1 MQRLITIFLLPALL
15 SYHAHSAVYRG
26 NDAGRILVLDSDT
39 LTHHYEDERLPF
51 PLAPG
56 DDCPAETRCYRTITG
71 SHLEQR
77 GDNWRIRGGATLAP
91 YTPPVHDPANRLFA
105 TELPYEAALL
115 DDLTFTPS
123 QTTAHNDN
131 AIKLQYWREPVSGLE
146 HFLMADGYP
155 AAQREALNQ
164 YLRAQALNTLAARRE
179 CLAALPADKRAAL
192 QYRTTITPTLT
203 NDRYLSQHIHEENNC
218 GTPYSGDY
226 GITYSIAAGR
236 GLELEDL
243 LWLGDT
249 PPHPLADDNPADQA
263 ERERRAQWL
272 LATLKTVAPQTMQNY
287 PYQPHHYL
295 YPYFYL
301 TPQGVYIGPLLPA
314 RAAAHAHPAGS
325 VIPYGEI
332 KKHPGILGE
341 KTLP

>member
-1 MQRLITIFLLPALL
+1 MPLLILAAIPV
-15 SYHAHSAVYRG
+15 HAAVYRG
-26 NDAGRILVLDSDT
+26 EAGGRRLIASDDARAYF
-39 LTHHYEDERLPF
+39 YEDERLPQ
-51 PLAPG
+51 PLAPSP
-56 DDCPAETRCYRTITG
+56 DCANGATCYR
-71 SHLEQR
+71 SAA
-77 GDNWRIRGGATLAP
+77 GDILRLHNNSAWWNDSPLAP
-91 YTPPVHDPANRLFA
+91 FTASPTEADNRLYTA
-105 TELPYEAALL
+105 ELPFAAALL
-115 DDLTFTPS
+115 ADITFT
-123 QTTAHNDN
+123 QTTSQREQD
-131 AIKLQYWREPVSGLE
+131 KTLQWYREPQSGLE
-146 HFLMADGYP
+146 HYLMADGYP

-179 CLAALPADKRAAL
+179 CLAALPADKRGAL

-226 GITYSIAAGR
+226 GITYSITAGR

-249 PPHPLADDNPADQA
+249 PPHPLADNNPADQA

-272 LATLKTVAPQTMQNY
+272 LATLKTVAPQMTQDY

>member
-1 MQRLITIFLLPALL
+1 MRPLFLLIILLAAIPA
-15 SYHAHSAVYRG
+15 HAAVYRG
-26 NDAGRILVLDSDT
+26 DIGGRT
-39 LTHHYEDERLPF
+39 LTVSDDARAYFYKDERLPQPLVPSSDCAGGAACYRSEMGDILRLQNGNAWWNDT
-51 PLAPG
+51 PLAPFAA
-56 DDCPAETRCYRTITG
+56 PAT
-71 SHLEQR
+71 
-77 GDNWRIRGGATLAP
+77 
-91 YTPPVHDPANRLFA
+91 DPDNRLYA
-105 TELPYEAALL
+105 AELPFEAALL
-115 DDLTFTPS
+115 ADITFTKS
-123 QTTAHNDN
+123 ATTTVQN
-131 AIKLQYWREPVSGLE
+131 KTLQWYREPQSGLE
-146 HFLMADGYP
+146 HYLMADGYP

-272 LATLKTVAPQTMQNY
+272 LATLKTVAPQMTQDY

-314 RAAAHAHPAGS
+314 RAAAHARPAATI
-325 VIPYGEI
+325 IPYALLQ
-332 KKHPGILGE
+332 KHPGILG
-341 KTLP
+341 KNDLP

>member
-1 MQRLITIFLLPALL
+1 MRPLLPLL
-15 SYHAHSAVYRG
+15 ILAAIPVHAAVYRG
-26 NDAGRILVLDSDT
+26 EAGGRSLIASDDARAYF
-39 LTHHYEDERLPF
+39 YEDERLPQ
-51 PLAPG
+51 PLAPSP
-56 DDCPAETRCYRTITG
+56 DCANGATCYR
-71 SHLEQR
+71 SAA
-77 GDNWRIRGGATLAP
+77 GDILRLHNNSAWWNDSPLAP
-91 YTPPVHDPANRLFA
+91 FTASPTEADNRLYTA
-105 TELPYEAALL
+105 ELPFAAALL
-115 DDLTFTPS
+115 ADITFT
-123 QTTAHNDN
+123 QTTSQREQD
-131 AIKLQYWREPVSGLE
+131 KTLQWYREPQSGLE
-146 HFLMADGYP
+146 HYLMADGYP

-218 GTPYSGDY
+218 GAPYSGDY

-249 PPHPLADDNPADQA
+249 PPHPLADNNPADQA

-272 LATLKTVAPQTMQNY
+272 LATLQTVAPQTMQDY

>member
-1 MQRLITIFLLPALL
+1 MRPLFLLIILLAAIPA
-15 SYHAHSAVYRG
+15 HAAVYRG
-26 NDAGRILVLDSDT
+26 DIGGRT
-39 LTHHYEDERLPF
+39 LTVSDDARAYFYKDERLPQPLVPSSDCAGGAACYRSEMGDILRLQNGNAWWNDT
-51 PLAPG
+51 PLAPFAA
-56 DDCPAETRCYRTITG
+56 PAT
-71 SHLEQR
+71 
-77 GDNWRIRGGATLAP
+77 
-91 YTPPVHDPANRLFA
+91 DPDNRLYA
-105 TELPYEAALL
+105 AELPFEAALL
-115 DDLTFTPS
+115 ADITFTKS
-123 QTTAHNDN
+123 ATTTVQN
-131 AIKLQYWREPVSGLE
+131 KTLQWYREPQSGLE
-146 HFLMADGYP
+146 HYLMADGYP

-249 PPHPLADDNPADQA
+249 PPHPLADNNPADQA

-272 LATLKTVAPQTMQNY
+272 LATLQTVAPQTMQDY

-314 RAAAHAHPAGS
+314 RAAAHARPAATI
-325 VIPYGEI
+325 IPYALLQ
-332 KKHPGILGE
+332 KHPGILG
-341 KTLP
+341 KNDLP

>member
-1 MQRLITIFLLPALL
+1 MRPLFLLIILLAAIPA
-15 SYHAHSAVYRG
+15 HAAVYRG
-26 NDAGRILVLDSDT
+26 DIGGRT
-39 LTHHYEDERLPF
+39 LTVSDDARAYFYKDERLPQPLVPSSDCAGGAACYRSEMGDILRLQNGNAWWNDT
-51 PLAPG
+51 PLAPFAA
-56 DDCPAETRCYRTITG
+56 PAT
-71 SHLEQR
+71 
-77 GDNWRIRGGATLAP
+77 
-91 YTPPVHDPANRLFA
+91 DPDNRLYA
-105 TELPYEAALL
+105 AELPFEAALL
-115 DDLTFTPS
+115 ADITFTKS
-123 QTTAHNDN
+123 ATTTVQN
-131 AIKLQYWREPVSGLE
+131 KTLQWYREPQSGLE
-146 HFLMADGYP
+146 HYLMADGYP

-249 PPHPLADDNPADQA
+249 PPHPLADNNPADQA

-272 LATLKTVAPQTMQNY
+272 LATLQTVAPETMRAY

-301 TPQGVYIGPLLPA
+301 TPQGIYIGPLLPA
-314 RAAAHAHPAGS
+314 RAAAHARPAATI
-325 VIPYGEI
+325 IPYDLLQ
-332 KKHPGILGE
+332 KHPGILG
-341 KTLP
+341 KNALP

>member
-1 MQRLITIFLLPALL
+1 MRPLFLLIILLAAIPA
-15 SYHAHSAVYRG
+15 HAAVYRG
-26 NDAGRILVLDSDT
+26 DIGGRT
-39 LTHHYEDERLPF
+39 LTVSDDARAYFYKDERLPQPLVPSSDCAGGAACYRSEMGDILRLQNGNAWWNDT
-51 PLAPG
+51 PLAPFAA
-56 DDCPAETRCYRTITG
+56 PAT
-71 SHLEQR
+71 
-77 GDNWRIRGGATLAP
+77 
-91 YTPPVHDPANRLFA
+91 DPDNRLYA
-105 TELPYEAALL
+105 AELPFEAALL
-115 DDLTFTPS
+115 ADITFTKS
-123 QTTAHNDN
+123 ATTTVQN
-131 AIKLQYWREPVSGLE
+131 KTLQWYREPQSGLE
-146 HFLMADGYP
+146 HYLMADGYP

-192 QYRTTITPTLT
+192 QYCTTITPTLT

-249 PPHPLADDNPADQA
+249 PPHPLADNNPADQA

-272 LATLKTVAPQTMQNY
+272 LATLQTVAPQTMQDY

-314 RAAAHAHPAGS
+314 RAAAHARPAATI
-325 VIPYGEI
+325 IPYALLQ
-332 KKHPGILGE
+332 KHPGILG
-341 KTLP
+341 KNDLP

>member
-146 HFLMADGYP
+146 HFLMADG
-155 AAQREALNQ
+155 
-164 YLRAQALNTLAARRE
+164 
-179 CLAALPADKRAAL
+179 
-192 QYRTTITPTLT
+192 
-203 NDRYLSQHIHEENNC
+203 
-218 GTPYSGDY
+218 
-226 GITYSIAAGR
+226 
-236 GLELEDL
+236 
-243 LWLGDT
+243 
-249 PPHPLADDNPADQA
+249 
-263 ERERRAQWL
+263 
-272 LATLKTVAPQTMQNY
+272 
-287 PYQPHHYL
+287 
-295 YPYFYL
+295 
-301 TPQGVYIGPLLPA
+301 
-314 RAAAHAHPAGS
+314 
-325 VIPYGEI
+325 
-332 KKHPGILGE
+332 
-341 KTLP
+341 

>member
-1 MQRLITIFLLPALL
+1 MRPYLFFLAAFLPA
-15 SYHAHSAVYRG
+15 HAALYRG
-26 NDAGRILVLDSDT
+26 DMGGHTLVASNDALA
-39 LTHHYEDERLPF
+39 YYNEAERLPQ
-51 PLAPG
+51 PL
-56 DDCPAETRCYRTITG
+56 
-71 SHLEQR
+71 
-77 GDNWRIRGGATLAP
+77 
-91 YTPPVHDPANRLFA
+91 TPFTASPTEADNRLYTA
-105 TELPYEAALL
+105 ELPFAAALL
-115 DDLTFTPS
+115 ADVSF
-123 QTTAHNDN
+123 QKTATSTVHG
-131 AIKLQYWREPVSGLE
+131 KTLQWYRDPDSSLE
-146 HFLMADGYP
+146 HPLIASGYP
-155 AAQREALNQ
+155 DAERDALNQ

-226 GITYSIAAGR
+226 GITYSITAGR

-249 PPHPLADDNPADQA
+249 PPHPLADNNPADQA

-272 LATLKTVAPQTMQNY
+272 LATLQTVAPQTMQDY

-314 RAAAHAHPAGS
+314 RAAAHARPAATI
-325 VIPYGEI
+325 IPYALLQ
-332 KKHPGILGE
+332 KHPGILG
-341 KTLP
+341 KNDLP